1 MVSFFYFSKKEIMTS
16 KRIILGIVRAVGII
30 AAISLLLFFLYKI
43 TTVIVYCIVSVV
55 FTLLLYPFVLFL
67 RRNLNLETH

>member
-16 KRIILGIVRAVGII
+16 KELSLGIVRAVGII

-43 TTVIVYCIVSVV
+43 MFGLFHLKAEMKKDKVGVTH
-55 FTLLLYPFVLFL
+55 LLL
-67 RRNLNLETH
+67 